1 MNTEIIKQLAIL
13 TAGFTLL
20 VKGADL
26 FVDGASGIAKK
37 FGISELIIGLTIV
50 AMGTS
55 APEAAVSIAAATK
68 GSAGISIGNVI
79 GSNIMNIF
87 IILGVVAAI
96 VPLKIERS
104 TVRYEMPFTII
115 VTVLFVLLGRDGEL
129 SRIDGAILWAG
140 LLLYTAY
147 LLRQAKQTPIET
159 PAQDTVY
166 NNTSE
171 ETSSPEMLV
180 KATAADLNI
189 PAASNNVAIATAE
202 TEVTELKGA
211 AERSCVAV
219 TTSEV
224 PEVIPTESPSIWKL
238 IAFTIIGLAV
248 ILISSDYA
256 VDAAV
261 ALAKIF
267 NISDRV
273 IGLTIVALGTSLPEL
288 VTSVTAALRGN
299 ADLAVGNVVGSCVFN
314 LLFVLGTSSLI
325 MPVPCAPN
333 FLSDAYVAVGATL
346 LLLLFGYTN
355 MKIAR
360 WEGWLLLACYVAYA
374 CVALA

>member
-1 MNTEIIKQLAIL
+1 MNMEIIKQLAIL
-13 TAGFTLL
+13 IVGFALL

-55 APEAAVSIAAATK
+55 APEAAVSIAAAAK

-96 VPLKIERS
+96 TPLKIERS

-115 VTVLFVLLGRDGEL
+115 VTVLFVLMGRDGL
-129 SRIDGAILWAG
+129 ITRVDGAILWAG
-140 LLLYTAY
+140 LLLYIAY
-147 LLRQAKQTPIET
+147 LLRQAKQKPAEV
-159 PAQDTVY
+159 PAQTETAVQK
-166 NNTSE
+166 SE
-171 ETSSPEMLV
+171 GAGSPEAV
-180 KATAADLNI
+180 AETAADVPNAAI
-189 PAASNNVAIATAE
+189 KAGATPAAATE
-202 TEVTELKGA
+202 TGE
-211 AERSCVAV
+211 AV
-219 TTSEV
+219 
-224 PEVIPTESPSIWKL
+224 PAESPSIWKL
-238 IAFTIIGLAV
+238 IALTIVGLAV
-248 ILISSDYA
+248 ILVSSDYA

-314 LLFVLGTSSLI
+314 LLFVLGTSALI
-325 MPVPCAPN
+325 LPIPCAPN
-333 FLSDAYVAVGATL
+333 FLSDAYVAVGATV
-346 LLLLFGYTN
+346 LLLLFGFTQ

-360 WEGWLLLACYVAYA
+360 WEGVLLVACYVAYA
-374 CVALA
+374 YVALV

>member
-1 MNTEIIKQLAIL
+1 MDVEIIKQLAIL
-13 TAGFTLL
+13 IVGFTLL

-55 APEAAVSIAAATK
+55 APEAAVSIAAAAK

-104 TVRYEMPFTII
+104 TVRYEMPFTIL
-115 VTVLFVLLGRDGEL
+115 VTAVFVLMGRDGL
-129 SRIDGAILWAG
+129 ITRLDGAILWAG
-140 LLLYTAY
+140 LLLYIAY
-147 LLRQAKQTPIET
+147 LLRQAKQKPAEAPQAET
-159 PAQDTVY
+159 
-166 NNTSE
+166 
-171 ETSSPEMLV
+171 
-180 KATAADLNI
+180 
-189 PAASNNVAIATAE
+189 TAE
-202 TEVTELKGA
+202 A
-211 AERSCVAV
+211 
-219 TTSEV
+219 
-224 PEVIPTESPSIWKL
+224 PSIWKL
-238 IAFTIIGLAV
+238 IALTIAGLVV
-248 ILISSDYA
+248 ILVSSDYA

-299 ADLAVGNVVGSCVFN
+299 ADLAVGNVVGSCIFN
-314 LLFVLGTSSLI
+314 LLFVLGTSALI
-325 MPVPCAPN
+325 LPIPCAPK
-333 FLSDAYVAVGATL
+333 FLSDAYVAVGATVL
-346 LLLLFGYTN
+346 LLIFGYTQ

-360 WEGWLLLACYVAYA
+360 WEGALLVACYAAYA
-374 CVALA
+374 YIALV

>member
-1 MNTEIIKQLAIL
+1 MSVEIIKQLAIL
-13 TAGFTLL
+13 IVGFALL

-55 APEAAVSIAAATK
+55 APEAAVSIAAAAK

-96 VPLKIERS
+96 TPLKIERS

-115 VTVLFVLLGRDGEL
+115 VTVLFVLMGKDGL
-129 SRIDGAILWAG
+129 ITRLDGAILWAG
-140 LLLYTAY
+140 LLLYIAY
-147 LLRQAKQTPIET
+147 LLRQAKQKPAEA
-159 PAQDTVY
+159 PAQAESLAESTATVPDAAEAGA
-166 NNTSE
+166 T
-171 ETSSPEMLV
+171 P
-180 KATAADLNI
+180 ATAA
-189 PAASNNVAIATAE
+189 
-202 TEVTELKGA
+202 
-211 AERSCVAV
+211 
-219 TTSEV
+219 
-224 PEVIPTESPSIWKL
+224 ESPSIWKL
-238 IAFTIIGLAV
+238 IALTIVGLAV
-248 ILISSDYA
+248 ILVSSDYA

-299 ADLAVGNVVGSCVFN
+299 ADLAVGNVVGSCIFN
-314 LLFVLGTSSLI
+314 LLFVLGTSALI
-325 MPVPCAPN
+325 LPIPCAPN
-333 FLSDAYVAVGATL
+333 FLSDAYVAVGATV
-346 LLLLFGYTN
+346 LLLLFGFTQ
-355 MKIAR
+355 MKIVR
-360 WEGWLLLACYVAYA
+360 WEGVLLVACYVAYA
-374 CVALA
+374 YVALV

>member
-1 MNTEIIKQLAIL
+1 MDVEIIKQLAIL
-13 TAGFTLL
+13 IIGFALL

-55 APEAAVSIAAATK
+55 APEAAVSIAAAAK

-104 TVRYEMPFTII
+104 TVRYEMPFTIL
-115 VTVLFVLLGRDGEL
+115 VTAVFVLMGRDGL
-129 SRIDGAILWAG
+129 ITRLDGAILWAG
-140 LLLYTAY
+140 LLLYIAY
-147 LLRQAKQTPIET
+147 LLRQAKQKPAEA
-159 PAQDTVY
+159 PAQA
-166 NNTSE
+166 
-171 ETSSPEMLV
+171 ETG
-180 KATAADLNI
+180 
-189 PAASNNVAIATAE
+189 AASAATAE
-202 TEVTELKGA
+202 PA
-211 AERSCVAV
+211 AE
-219 TTSEV
+219 V
-224 PEVIPTESPSIWKL
+224 PAEAPSIWKL
-238 IAFTIIGLAV
+238 IALTIAGLAV
-248 ILISSDYA
+248 ILVSSDYA

-299 ADLAVGNVVGSCVFN
+299 ADLAVGNVVGSCIFN
-314 LLFVLGTSSLI
+314 LLFVLGTSALI
-325 MPVPCAPN
+325 LPIPCAPN
-333 FLSDAYVAVGATL
+333 FLSDAYVAVGATVL
-346 LLLLFGYTN
+346 LLIFGYTQ

-360 WEGWLLLACYVAYA
+360 WEGALLVACYAAYA
-374 CVALA
+374 YIALV

>member
-1 MNTEIIKQLAIL
+1 MSIEIIKQLAIL
-13 TAGFTLL
+13 IVGFALL

-55 APEAAVSIAAATK
+55 APEAAVSIAAAAK

-96 VPLKIERS
+96 TPLKIERS

-115 VTVLFVLLGRDGEL
+115 VTVLFVLMGRDGL
-129 SRIDGAILWAG
+129 ITRVDGAILWAG
-140 LLLYTAY
+140 LLLYIAY
-147 LLRQAKQTPIET
+147 LLRQAKQKPAEV
-159 PAQDTVY
+159 PAQA
-166 NNTSE
+166 
-171 ETSSPEMLV
+171 ETAVQKTEGTGSPEAV
-180 KATAADLNI
+180 AETAADVPNTATEAGVT
-189 PAASNNVAIATAE
+189 PAADTETGEAVPAE
-202 TEVTELKGA
+202 SL
-211 AERSCVAV
+211 
-219 TTSEV
+219 
-224 PEVIPTESPSIWKL
+224 SIWKL
-238 IAFTIIGLAV
+238 IALTIVGLAV
-248 ILISSDYA
+248 ILVSSDYA

-299 ADLAVGNVVGSCVFN
+299 ADLAVGNVVGSCIFN
-314 LLFVLGTSSLI
+314 LLFVLGTSALI
-325 MPVPCAPN
+325 LPIPCAPN
-333 FLSDAYVAVGATL
+333 FLSDAYVAVGATV
-346 LLLLFGYTN
+346 LLLLFGFTQ
-355 MKIAR
+355 MKIVR
-360 WEGWLLLACYVAYA
+360 WEGVVLVACYVAYA
-374 CVALA
+374 YVALV

>member
-1 MNTEIIKQLAIL
+1 MDVEIIKQLAIL
-13 TAGFTLL
+13 IVGFALL

-55 APEAAVSIAAATK
+55 APEAAVSIAAAAK

-104 TVRYEMPFTII
+104 TVRYEMPFTIL
-115 VTVLFVLLGRDGEL
+115 VTAVFVLMGRDGL
-129 SRIDGAILWAG
+129 ITRLDGAILWAG
-140 LLLYTAY
+140 LLLYIAY
-147 LLRQAKQTPIET
+147 LLRQAKQKPAEAPQAET
-159 PAQDTVY
+159 
-166 NNTSE
+166 
-171 ETSSPEMLV
+171 
-180 KATAADLNI
+180 
-189 PAASNNVAIATAE
+189 TAE
-202 TEVTELKGA
+202 A
-211 AERSCVAV
+211 
-219 TTSEV
+219 
-224 PEVIPTESPSIWKL
+224 PSIWKL
-238 IAFTIIGLAV
+238 IALTIAGLVV
-248 ILISSDYA
+248 ILVSSDYA

-273 IGLTIVALGTSLPEL
+273 IGLTIVALGTFLPEL

-299 ADLAVGNVVGSCVFN
+299 ADLAVGNVVGSCIFN
-314 LLFVLGTSSLI
+314 LLFVLGTSALI
-325 MPVPCAPN
+325 LPIPCAPN
-333 FLSDAYVAVGATL
+333 FLSDAYVAVGATIL
-346 LLLLFGYTN
+346 LLIFGYTQ

-360 WEGWLLLACYVAYA
+360 WEGVLLVACYAAYA
-374 CVALA
+374 YIALV

>member
-1 MNTEIIKQLAIL
+1 MSVEIIKQLAIL
-13 TAGFTLL
+13 IVGFALL

-55 APEAAVSIAAATK
+55 APEAAVSIAAAAK

-96 VPLKIERS
+96 TPLKIERS

-115 VTVLFVLLGRDGEL
+115 VTVLFVMMGKDGLLTRM
-129 SRIDGAILWAG
+129 DGAILWAG
-140 LLLYTAY
+140 LLLYLAY
-147 LLRQAKQTPIET
+147 LLRQAKQKPAEA
-159 PAQDTVY
+159 PAQAESLAESAATVPDAAEAS
-166 NNTSE
+166 T
-171 ETSSPEMLV
+171 TP
-180 KATAADLNI
+180 ATAA
-189 PAASNNVAIATAE
+189 
-202 TEVTELKGA
+202 
-211 AERSCVAV
+211 
-219 TTSEV
+219 
-224 PEVIPTESPSIWKL
+224 ESPSIWKL
-238 IAFTIIGLAV
+238 IALTIVGLAV
-248 ILISSDYA
+248 ILVSSDYA

-299 ADLAVGNVVGSCVFN
+299 ADLAVGNVVGSCIFN
-314 LLFVLGTSSLI
+314 LLFVLGTSALI
-325 MPVPCAPN
+325 LPIPCAPN
-333 FLSDAYVAVGATL
+333 FVSDAYVAVGATV
-346 LLLLFGYTN
+346 LLLLFGFTQ
-355 MKIAR
+355 MKIVR
-360 WEGWLLLACYVAYA
+360 WEGVLLVACYVAYA
-374 CVALA
+374 YVALV

>member
-1 MNTEIIKQLAIL
+1 MNIEIIKQLAIL
-13 TAGFTLL
+13 IVGFALL

-55 APEAAVSIAAATK
+55 APEAAVSIAAAAK

-96 VPLKIERS
+96 TPLKIERS

-115 VTVLFVLLGRDGEL
+115 VTVLFVLMGRDGL
-129 SRIDGAILWAG
+129 ITRVDGAILWAG
-140 LLLYTAY
+140 LLLYIAY
-147 LLRQAKQTPIET
+147 LLRQAKQKPAEV
-159 PAQDTVY
+159 PAQT
-166 NNTSE
+166 
-171 ETSSPEMLV
+171 ETAVQKTEGAGSPEAV
-180 KATAADLNI
+180 AETAADVPNTATEAGVK
-189 PAASNNVAIATAE
+189 PAADTKTGEAVPAE
-202 TEVTELKGA
+202 SL
-211 AERSCVAV
+211 
-219 TTSEV
+219 
-224 PEVIPTESPSIWKL
+224 SIWKL
-238 IAFTIIGLAV
+238 IALTIVGLAV
-248 ILISSDYA
+248 ILVSSDYA

-299 ADLAVGNVVGSCVFN
+299 ADLAVGNVVGSCIFN
-314 LLFVLGTSSLI
+314 LLFVLGTSALI
-325 MPVPCAPN
+325 LPIPCAPN
-333 FLSDAYVAVGATL
+333 FLSDAYVAVGATV
-346 LLLLFGYTN
+346 LLLLFGFTQ
-355 MKIAR
+355 MKIVR
-360 WEGWLLLACYVAYA
+360 WEGVLLVACYVVYAY
-374 CVALA
+374 VALV

>member
-1 MNTEIIKQLAIL
+1 MSIEIIKQLAIL
-13 TAGFTLL
+13 IVGFALL

-55 APEAAVSIAAATK
+55 APEAAVSIAAAAK

-96 VPLKIERS
+96 TPLKIERS

-115 VTVLFVLLGRDGEL
+115 VTVLFVLMGRDGL
-129 SRIDGAILWAG
+129 ITRVDGAILWAG
-140 LLLYTAY
+140 LLLYIAY
-147 LLRQAKQTPIET
+147 LLRQAKQKPAEV
-159 PAQDTVY
+159 PAQA
-166 NNTSE
+166 
-171 ETSSPEMLV
+171 ETAVQKTEGTGSPEAV
-180 KATAADLNI
+180 AETAADVPNTATEAGVT
-189 PAASNNVAIATAE
+189 PAADTETGEAVPAE
-202 TEVTELKGA
+202 SL
-211 AERSCVAV
+211 
-219 TTSEV
+219 
-224 PEVIPTESPSIWKL
+224 SIWKL
-238 IAFTIIGLAV
+238 IALTIVGLAV
-248 ILISSDYA
+248 ILVSSDYA

-299 ADLAVGNVVGSCVFN
+299 ADLAVGNVVGSCIFN
-314 LLFVLGTSSLI
+314 LLFVLGTSALI
-325 MPVPCAPN
+325 LPIPCAPN
-333 FLSDAYVAVGATL
+333 FLSDAYVAVGATV
-346 LLLLFGYTN
+346 LLLLFGFTQ
-355 MKIAR
+355 MKIVR
-360 WEGWLLLACYVAYA
+360 WEGVLLVACYVVYAY
-374 CVALA
+374 VALV

>member
-1 MNTEIIKQLAIL
+1 MDVEIIKQLAIL
-13 TAGFTLL
+13 IVGFTLL

-55 APEAAVSIAAATK
+55 APEAAVSIAAAAK

-79 GSNIMNIF
+79 GSNIMNVF

-96 VPLKIERS
+96 TPLKIERS

-115 VTVLFVLLGRDGEL
+115 VTVLFVMMGKDGLLTRM
-129 SRIDGAILWAG
+129 DGAILWAG
-140 LLLYTAY
+140 LLLYLAY
-147 LLRQAKQTPIET
+147 LLRQAKQKPAEA
-159 PAQDTVY
+159 PAQAESLAESAATVPDAAEAS
-166 NNTSE
+166 T
-171 ETSSPEMLV
+171 TP
-180 KATAADLNI
+180 ATAA
-189 PAASNNVAIATAE
+189 
-202 TEVTELKGA
+202 
-211 AERSCVAV
+211 
-219 TTSEV
+219 
-224 PEVIPTESPSIWKL
+224 ESPSIWKL
-238 IAFTIIGLAV
+238 IALTIVGLAV
-248 ILISSDYA
+248 ILVSSDYA

-314 LLFVLGTSSLI
+314 LLFVLGTSALI
-325 MPVPCAPN
+325 LPIPCAPN
-333 FLSDAYVAVGATL
+333 FLSDAYVAVGATV
-346 LLLLFGYTN
+346 LLLLFGFTQ
-355 MKIAR
+355 MKIVR
-360 WEGWLLLACYVAYA
+360 WEGVLLVACYVAYA
-374 CVALA
+374 YVALV

>member
-1 MNTEIIKQLAIL
+1 MDVEIIKQLAIL
-13 TAGFTLL
+13 IIGFALL

-55 APEAAVSIAAATK
+55 APEAAVSIAAAAK

-104 TVRYEMPFTII
+104 TVRYEMPFTIL
-115 VTVLFVLLGRDGEL
+115 VTAVFVLMGRDGL
-129 SRIDGAILWAG
+129 ITRLDGAILWAG
-140 LLLYTAY
+140 LLLYIAY
-147 LLRQAKQTPIET
+147 LLRQAKQKPAEAPTQTET
-159 PAQDTVY
+159 G
-166 NNTSE
+166 
-171 ETSSPEMLV
+171 
-180 KATAADLNI
+180 
-189 PAASNNVAIATAE
+189 AASAATAE
-202 TEVTELKGA
+202 PA
-211 AERSCVAV
+211 AE
-219 TTSEV
+219 V
-224 PEVIPTESPSIWKL
+224 PAEAPSIWKL
-238 IAFTIIGLAV
+238 IALTIAGLAV
-248 ILISSDYA
+248 ILVSSDYA

-299 ADLAVGNVVGSCVFN
+299 ADLAVGNVVGSCIFN
-314 LLFVLGTSSLI
+314 LLFVLGTSALI
-325 MPVPCAPN
+325 LPIPCAPN
-333 FLSDAYVAVGATL
+333 FLSDAYVAVGATVL
-346 LLLLFGYTN
+346 LLIFGYTQ

-360 WEGWLLLACYVAYA
+360 WEGALLVACYAAYA
-374 CVALA
+374 YIALV

>member
-1 MNTEIIKQLAIL
+1 MDVEIIKQLAIL
-13 TAGFTLL
+13 IIGFALL

-55 APEAAVSIAAATK
+55 APEAAVSIAAAAK

-104 TVRYEMPFTII
+104 TVRYEMPFTIL
-115 VTVLFVLLGRDGEL
+115 VTAVFVLMGRDGL
-129 SRIDGAILWAG
+129 ITRLDGAILWAG
-140 LLLYTAY
+140 LLLYIAY
-147 LLRQAKQTPIET
+147 LLRQAKQKPAEA
-159 PAQDTVY
+159 PAQA
-166 NNTSE
+166 E
-171 ETSSPEMLV
+171 
-180 KATAADLNI
+180 TAAE
-189 PAASNNVAIATAE
+189 A
-202 TEVTELKGA
+202 A
-211 AERSCVAV
+211 AE
-219 TTSEV
+219 V
-224 PEVIPTESPSIWKL
+224 PAEAPSIWKL
-238 IAFTIIGLAV
+238 IALTIAGLAV
-248 ILISSDYA
+248 ILVSSDYA

-299 ADLAVGNVVGSCVFN
+299 ADLAVGNVVGSCIFN
-314 LLFVLGTSSLI
+314 LLFVLGTSALI
-325 MPVPCAPN
+325 LPILCAPN
-333 FLSDAYVAVGATL
+333 FLSDAYVAVGATVL
-346 LLLLFGYTN
+346 LLIFGYTQ

-360 WEGWLLLACYVAYA
+360 WEGALLVACYAAYA
-374 CVALA
+374 YIALV

>member
-1 MNTEIIKQLAIL
+1 MNTEIIKQLVIL
-13 TAGFTLL
+13 IVGFALL

-115 VTVLFVLLGRDGEL
+115 VTVLFVLLGRDGQL

-147 LLRQAKQTPIET
+147 LLRQAKQQPEGPSAQINATNNKTEKTDSHET
-159 PAQDTVY
+159 IT
-166 NNTSE
+166 
-171 ETSSPEMLV
+171 TSS
-180 KATAADLNI
+180 TI
-189 PAASNNVAIATAE
+189 SNKSFEEKNTVSITPKT
-202 TEVTELKGA
+202 TESAPSG
-211 AERSCVAV
+211 
-219 TTSEV
+219 
-224 PEVIPTESPSIWKL
+224 SPSIWKL
-238 IAFTIIGLAV
+238 IAFTIVGLAV

-299 ADLAVGNVVGSCVFN
+299 GDLAVGNVIGSCIFN

-325 MPVPCAPN
+325 MPIPCAPN
-333 FLSDAYVAVGATL
+333 FLSDAYVAVGATIL
-346 LLLLFGYTN
+346 LLIFGYTN

-360 WEGWLLLACYVAYA
+360 WEGWLLLACYAAYA
-374 CVALA
+374 YVALV

>member
-1 MNTEIIKQLAIL
+1 MDVEIIKQLAIL
-13 TAGFTLL
+13 IIGFALL

-55 APEAAVSIAAATK
+55 APEAAVSIAAAAK

-115 VTVLFVLLGRDGEL
+115 VTVLFVLMGRDGL
-129 SRIDGAILWAG
+129 ITRLDGAILWAG
-140 LLLYTAY
+140 LLLYIAY
-147 LLRQAKQTPIET
+147 LLRQAKQKPAEAPTQAET
-159 PAQDTVY
+159 G
-166 NNTSE
+166 
-171 ETSSPEMLV
+171 
-180 KATAADLNI
+180 
-189 PAASNNVAIATAE
+189 AASAATAE
-202 TEVTELKGA
+202 LA
-211 AERSCVAV
+211 AE
-219 TTSEV
+219 V
-224 PEVIPTESPSIWKL
+224 PAEAPSIWKL
-238 IAFTIIGLAV
+238 IALTIAGLAV
-248 ILISSDYA
+248 ILVSSDYA

-299 ADLAVGNVVGSCVFN
+299 ADLAVGNVVGSCIFN
-314 LLFVLGTSSLI
+314 LLFVLGTSALI
-325 MPVPCAPN
+325 LPILCAPN
-333 FLSDAYVAVGATL
+333 FLSDAYVAVGATVL
-346 LLLLFGYTN
+346 LLIFGYTQ

-360 WEGWLLLACYVAYA
+360 WEGALLVACYAAYA
-374 CVALA
+374 YIALV

>member
-1 MNTEIIKQLAIL
+1 MDVEIIKQLAIL
-13 TAGFTLL
+13 IVGFALL

-55 APEAAVSIAAATK
+55 APEAAVSIAAAAK

-104 TVRYEMPFTII
+104 TVRYEMPFTIL
-115 VTVLFVLLGRDGEL
+115 VTAVFVLMGRDGL
-129 SRIDGAILWAG
+129 ITRLDGAILWAG
-140 LLLYTAY
+140 LLLYIAY
-147 LLRQAKQTPIET
+147 LLRQAKQKPAEA
-159 PAQDTVY
+159 PAQA
-166 NNTSE
+166 
-171 ETSSPEMLV
+171 ETG
-180 KATAADLNI
+180 
-189 PAASNNVAIATAE
+189 AASAATAE
-202 TEVTELKGA
+202 SA
-211 AERSCVAV
+211 AE
-219 TTSEV
+219 V
-224 PEVIPTESPSIWKL
+224 PAEAPSIWKL
-238 IAFTIIGLAV
+238 IALTIAGLAV
-248 ILISSDYA
+248 ILVSSDYA

-299 ADLAVGNVVGSCVFN
+299 ADLAVGNVVGSCTFN
-314 LLFVLGTSSLI
+314 LLFVLGTSALI
-325 MPVPCAPN
+325 LPILCAPN
-333 FLSDAYVAVGATL
+333 FLSDAYVAVGATVL
-346 LLLLFGYTN
+346 LLIFGYTQ

-360 WEGWLLLACYVAYA
+360 WEGALLVACYAAYA
-374 CVALA
+374 YIALV

>member
-1 MNTEIIKQLAIL
+1 MSVEIIKQLAIL
-13 TAGFTLL
+13 IVGFALL

-55 APEAAVSIAAATK
+55 APEAAVSIAAAAK

-87 IILGVVAAI
+87 IILGVVASI
-96 VPLKIERS
+96 TPLKIERS
-104 TVRYEMPFTII
+104 TVHYEMPFTII
-115 VTVLFVLLGRDGEL
+115 VTVLFVLMGKDGL
-129 SRIDGAILWAG
+129 ITRFDGAVFWAG
-140 LLLYTAY
+140 LLLYIAY
-147 LLRQAKQTPIET
+147 LLRQAKQKPAEA
-159 PAQDTVY
+159 PAQAESLAESATTVPDAV
-166 NNTSE
+166 
-171 ETSSPEMLV
+171 ETSATP
-180 KATAADLNI
+180 ATAA
-189 PAASNNVAIATAE
+189 
-202 TEVTELKGA
+202 
-211 AERSCVAV
+211 
-219 TTSEV
+219 
-224 PEVIPTESPSIWKL
+224 ESPSIWKL
-238 IAFTIIGLAV
+238 IALTIVGLAV
-248 ILISSDYA
+248 ILVSSDYA

-299 ADLAVGNVVGSCVFN
+299 ADLAVGNVVGSCIFN
-314 LLFVLGTSSLI
+314 LLFVLGTSALI
-325 MPVPCAPN
+325 LPIPCAPN
-333 FLSDAYVAVGATL
+333 FLSDAYVAVGATV
-346 LLLLFGYTN
+346 LLLLFGFTQ

-360 WEGWLLLACYVAYA
+360 WEGVLLVACYVAYA
-374 CVALA
+374 YVALV

>member
-1 MNTEIIKQLAIL
+1 MDVEIIKQLAIL
-13 TAGFTLL
+13 IIGFALL

-55 APEAAVSIAAATK
+55 APEAAVSIAAAAK

-104 TVRYEMPFTII
+104 TVRYEMPFTIL
-115 VTVLFVLLGRDGEL
+115 VTAVFVLMGRDGL
-129 SRIDGAILWAG
+129 ITRPDGAILWAG
-140 LLLYTAY
+140 LLLYIAY
-147 LLRQAKQTPIET
+147 LLRQAKQKPAEV
-159 PAQDTVY
+159 PAQA
-166 NNTSE
+166 E
-171 ETSSPEMLV
+171 
-180 KATAADLNI
+180 TAAE
-189 PAASNNVAIATAE
+189 AAATVPVAAEAGATSAATAE
-202 TEVTELKGA
+202 PA
-211 AERSCVAV
+211 AE
-219 TTSEV
+219 V
-224 PEVIPTESPSIWKL
+224 PAEAPSIWKL
-238 IAFTIIGLAV
+238 IALTIAGLAV
-248 ILISSDYA
+248 ILVSSDYA

-299 ADLAVGNVVGSCVFN
+299 ADLAVGNVVGSCIFN
-314 LLFVLGTSSLI
+314 LLFVLGTSALI
-325 MPVPCAPN
+325 LPIPCAPN
-333 FLSDAYVAVGATL
+333 FLSDAYVAVGATVL
-346 LLLLFGYTN
+346 LLIFGYTQ

-360 WEGWLLLACYVAYA
+360 WEGALLVACYAAYA
-374 CVALA
+374 YIALV

>member
-1 MNTEIIKQLAIL
+1 MDVEIIKQLAIL
-13 TAGFTLL
+13 IVGFALL

-55 APEAAVSIAAATK
+55 APEAAVSIAAAAK

-104 TVRYEMPFTII
+104 TVRYEMPFTIL
-115 VTVLFVLLGRDGEL
+115 VTAVFVLMGRDGL
-129 SRIDGAILWAG
+129 ITRLDGAILWAG
-140 LLLYTAY
+140 LLLYIAY
-147 LLRQAKQTPIET
+147 LLRQAKQKPAEAPTQAET
-159 PAQDTVY
+159 G
-166 NNTSE
+166 
-171 ETSSPEMLV
+171 
-180 KATAADLNI
+180 
-189 PAASNNVAIATAE
+189 AASAATAE
-202 TEVTELKGA
+202 PA
-211 AERSCVAV
+211 AE
-219 TTSEV
+219 V
-224 PEVIPTESPSIWKL
+224 PAEAPSIWKL
-238 IAFTIIGLAV
+238 IALTIAGLAV
-248 ILISSDYA
+248 ILVSSDYA

-299 ADLAVGNVVGSCVFN
+299 ADLAVGNVVGSCIFN
-314 LLFVLGTSSLI
+314 LLFVLGTSALI
-325 MPVPCAPN
+325 LPILCAPN
-333 FLSDAYVAVGATL
+333 FLSDAYVAVGATVL
-346 LLLLFGYTN
+346 LLIFGYTQ

-360 WEGWLLLACYVAYA
+360 WEGALLVACYAAYA
-374 CVALA
+374 YIALV

>member
-1 MNTEIIKQLAIL
+1 MDVEIIKQLAIL
-13 TAGFTLL
+13 IVGFTLL

-55 APEAAVSIAAATK
+55 APEAAVSIAAAAK

-104 TVRYEMPFTII
+104 TVRYEMPFTIL
-115 VTVLFVLLGRDGEL
+115 VTAVFVLMGRDGL
-129 SRIDGAILWAG
+129 ITRLDGAILWAG
-140 LLLYTAY
+140 LLLYIAY
-147 LLRQAKQTPIET
+147 LLRQAKQKPTEAPQAETTAEAAATVPDVAETGAT
-159 PAQDTVY
+159 PATTV
-166 NNTSE
+166 E
-171 ETSSPEMLV
+171 P
-180 KATAADLNI
+180 AADVL
-189 PAASNNVAIATAE
+189 AE
-202 TEVTELKGA
+202 A
-211 AERSCVAV
+211 
-219 TTSEV
+219 
-224 PEVIPTESPSIWKL
+224 PSIWKL
-238 IAFTIIGLAV
+238 IALTIAGLVV
-248 ILISSDYA
+248 ILVSSDYA

-299 ADLAVGNVVGSCVFN
+299 ADLAVGNVVGSCIFN
-314 LLFVLGTSSLI
+314 LLFVLGTSALI
-325 MPVPCAPN
+325 LPIPCAPN
-333 FLSDAYVAVGATL
+333 FLSDAYVAVGATIL
-346 LLLLFGYTN
+346 LLIFGYTQ

-360 WEGWLLLACYVAYA
+360 WEGVLLVACYAAYA
-374 CVALA
+374 YIALV

>member
-1 MNTEIIKQLAIL
+1 MNMEIIKQLAIL
-13 TAGFTLL
+13 IVGFALL

-55 APEAAVSIAAATK
+55 APEAAVSIAAAAK

-96 VPLKIERS
+96 TPLKIERS

-115 VTVLFVLLGRDGEL
+115 VTVLFVLMGRDGL
-129 SRIDGAILWAG
+129 ITRVDGAILWAG
-140 LLLYTAY
+140 LLLYIAY
-147 LLRQAKQTPIET
+147 LLRQAKQK
-159 PAQDTVY
+159 PAEVPSQAATAVQKTEGTD
-166 NNTSE
+166 
-171 ETSSPEMLV
+171 SPEV
-180 KATAADLNI
+180 VAETAANDPN
-189 PAASNNVAIATAE
+189 ATAE
-202 TEVTELKGA
+202 AGVKPA
-211 AERSCVAV
+211 ADTKTGEAV
-219 TTSEV
+219 
-224 PEVIPTESPSIWKL
+224 PAESPSIWKL
-238 IAFTIIGLAV
+238 IALTIVGLAV
-248 ILISSDYA
+248 ILVSSDYA

-299 ADLAVGNVVGSCVFN
+299 ADLAVGNVVGSCIFN
-314 LLFVLGTSSLI
+314 LLFVLGTSALI
-325 MPVPCAPN
+325 LPIPCAPN
-333 FLSDAYVAVGATL
+333 FLSDAYVAVGATV
-346 LLLLFGYTN
+346 LLLLFGFTQ
-355 MKIAR
+355 MKIVR
-360 WEGWLLLACYVAYA
+360 WEGVLLVACYVAYA
-374 CVALA
+374 YVALV

>member
-1 MNTEIIKQLAIL
+1 MNIEIIKQLAIL
-13 TAGFTLL
+13 IVGFALL

-55 APEAAVSIAAATK
+55 APEAAVSIAAAAK

-79 GSNIMNIF
+79 GSNIINIF

-96 VPLKIERS
+96 TPLKIERS

-115 VTVLFVLLGRDGEL
+115 VTVLFVLMGRDGL
-129 SRIDGAILWAG
+129 ITRVDGAILWAG
-140 LLLYTAY
+140 LLLYIAY
-147 LLRQAKQTPIET
+147 LLRQAKQKPAEV
-159 PAQDTVY
+159 PAQT
-166 NNTSE
+166 
-171 ETSSPEMLV
+171 ETAVQKTEGAGSPEAV
-180 KATAADLNI
+180 AETAADVPNAAI
-189 PAASNNVAIATAE
+189 EAGATPAAATE
-202 TEVTELKGA
+202 TGE
-211 AERSCVAV
+211 AV
-219 TTSEV
+219 
-224 PEVIPTESPSIWKL
+224 PAESPSIWKL
-238 IAFTIIGLAV
+238 IALTIVGLAV
-248 ILISSDYA
+248 ILVSSDYA

-299 ADLAVGNVVGSCVFN
+299 ADLAVGNVVGSCIFN
-314 LLFVLGTSSLI
+314 LLFVLGTSALI
-325 MPVPCAPN
+325 LPIPCAPN
-333 FLSDAYVAVGATL
+333 FLSDAYVAVGATV
-346 LLLLFGYTN
+346 LLLLFGFTQ
-355 MKIAR
+355 MKIVR
-360 WEGWLLLACYVAYA
+360 WEGVLLVACYVVYAY
-374 CVALA
+374 VALV

>member
-1 MNTEIIKQLAIL
+1 MNMEIIKQLAIL
-13 TAGFTLL
+13 IVGFALL

-55 APEAAVSIAAATK
+55 APEAAVSIAAAAK

-87 IILGVVAAI
+87 IILGIVAAI
-96 VPLKIERS
+96 TPLKIERS

-115 VTVLFVLLGRDGEL
+115 VTVLFVLMGRDGL
-129 SRIDGAILWAG
+129 INRVDGAILWAG
-140 LLLYTAY
+140 LLLYIAY
-147 LLRQAKQTPIET
+147 LLRQAKQKPAEVPAQAETMVQKPEGTGSPEAVADTAANVPNAAAEAGAT
-159 PAQDTVY
+159 PAADT
-166 NNTSE
+166 
-171 ETSSPEMLV
+171 ETGEAV
-180 KATAADLNI
+180 
-189 PAASNNVAIATAE
+189 PA
-202 TEVTELKGA
+202 
-211 AERSCVAV
+211 
-219 TTSEV
+219 
-224 PEVIPTESPSIWKL
+224 ESPSIWKL
-238 IAFTIIGLAV
+238 IALTIVGLAV
-248 ILISSDYA
+248 ILVSSDYA

-299 ADLAVGNVVGSCVFN
+299 ADLAVGNVVGSCIFN
-314 LLFVLGTSSLI
+314 LLFVLGTSALI
-325 MPVPCAPN
+325 LPIPCAPN
-333 FLSDAYVAVGATL
+333 FLSDAYVAVGATV
-346 LLLLFGYTN
+346 LLLLFGFTQ

-360 WEGWLLLACYVAYA
+360 WEGVLLVACYVAYA
-374 CVALA
+374 YVALV

>member
-1 MNTEIIKQLAIL
+1 MNIEIIKQLAIL
-13 TAGFTLL
+13 IVGFALL

-55 APEAAVSIAAATK
+55 APEAAVSIAAAAK

-96 VPLKIERS
+96 TPLKIERS

-115 VTVLFVLLGRDGEL
+115 VTVLFVLMGRDGL
-129 SRIDGAILWAG
+129 ITRVDGAILWAG
-140 LLLYTAY
+140 LLLYIAY
-147 LLRQAKQTPIET
+147 LLRQAKQKPAEV
-159 PAQDTVY
+159 PAQT
-166 NNTSE
+166 
-171 ETSSPEMLV
+171 ETAVQKTEGAGSPEAV
-180 KATAADLNI
+180 AETAADVPTAATEAGVT
-189 PAASNNVAIATAE
+189 PAADTETGEAVPAE
-202 TEVTELKGA
+202 SL
-211 AERSCVAV
+211 
-219 TTSEV
+219 
-224 PEVIPTESPSIWKL
+224 SIWKL
-238 IAFTIIGLAV
+238 IALTIVGLAV
-248 ILISSDYA
+248 ILVSSDYA

-299 ADLAVGNVVGSCVFN
+299 ADLAVGNVVGSCIFN
-314 LLFVLGTSSLI
+314 LLFVLGTSALI
-325 MPVPCAPN
+325 LPIPCAPN
-333 FLSDAYVAVGATL
+333 FLSDAYVAVGATV
-346 LLLLFGYTN
+346 LLLLFGFTQ
-355 MKIAR
+355 MKIVR
-360 WEGWLLLACYVAYA
+360 WEGVLLVACYVVYAY
-374 CVALA
+374 VALV

>member
-1 MNTEIIKQLAIL
+1 MSVEIIKQLAIL
-13 TAGFTLL
+13 IVGFALL

-37 FGISELIIGLTIV
+37 FGISELIIGLTIA

-55 APEAAVSIAAATK
+55 APEAAVSIAAAAK

-96 VPLKIERS
+96 TPLKIERS

-115 VTVLFVLLGRDGEL
+115 VTVLFVMMGKDGLLTRM
-129 SRIDGAILWAG
+129 DGAILWAG
-140 LLLYTAY
+140 LLLYLAY
-147 LLRQAKQTPIET
+147 LLRQAKQKPAEA
-159 PAQDTVY
+159 PAQAESLAESAATVPDAAEAS
-166 NNTSE
+166 T
-171 ETSSPEMLV
+171 TP
-180 KATAADLNI
+180 ATAA
-189 PAASNNVAIATAE
+189 
-202 TEVTELKGA
+202 
-211 AERSCVAV
+211 
-219 TTSEV
+219 
-224 PEVIPTESPSIWKL
+224 ESPSIWKL
-238 IAFTIIGLAV
+238 IALTIVGLAV
-248 ILISSDYA
+248 ILVSSDYA

-299 ADLAVGNVVGSCVFN
+299 ADLAVGNVVGSCIFN
-314 LLFVLGTSSLI
+314 LLFVLGTSALI
-325 MPVPCAPN
+325 LPIPCAPN
-333 FLSDAYVAVGATL
+333 FLSDAYVAVGATV
-346 LLLLFGYTN
+346 LLLLFGFTQ

-360 WEGWLLLACYVAYA
+360 WEGVLLVACYVAYA
-374 CVALA
+374 YVALV

>member
-1 MNTEIIKQLAIL
+1 MPSFITKNLHRKEDLFFIMDTEIIKQLAIL
-13 TAGFTLL
+13 IIGFTLL

-115 VTVLFVLLGRDGEL
+115 VTVLFVMLGRDGL
-129 SRIDGAILWAG
+129 ITRLDGAILWAG

-147 LLRQAKQTPIET
+147 LLRQAKQKPEESS
-159 PAQDTVY
+159 AQANAD
-166 NNTSE
+166 NNKTKE
-171 ETSSPEMLV
+171 AGSS
-180 KATAADLNI
+180 
-189 PAASNNVAIATAE
+189 
-202 TEVTELKGA
+202 
-211 AERSCVAV
+211 
-219 TTSEV
+219 
-224 PEVIPTESPSIWKL
+224 ESPSIWKL
-238 IAFTIIGLAV
+238 IAFTIVGLAV
-248 ILISSDYA
+248 ILVSSDYA

-299 ADLAVGNVVGSCVFN
+299 GDLAVGNVIGSCIFN

-325 MPVPCAPN
+325 MPIPCAPN
-333 FLSDAYVAVGATL
+333 FLFDAYVAVGATVLLLFFGYTHMKIVRWEGL
-346 LLLLFGYTN
+346 LLLVCYA
-355 MKIAR
+355 IYA
-360 WEGWLLLACYVAYA
+360 YVAL
-374 CVALA
+374 V

>member
-1 MNTEIIKQLAIL
+1 MNMEIIKQLAIL
-13 TAGFTLL
+13 IVGFALL

-55 APEAAVSIAAATK
+55 APEAAVSIAAAAK

-96 VPLKIERS
+96 TPLKIERS

-115 VTVLFVLLGRDGEL
+115 VTVLFVLMGRDGL
-129 SRIDGAILWAG
+129 ITRVDGAILWAG
-140 LLLYTAY
+140 LLLYIAY
-147 LLRQAKQTPIET
+147 LLRQAKQKPAEV
-159 PAQDTVY
+159 PAQT
-166 NNTSE
+166 
-171 ETSSPEMLV
+171 ETAVQKTEGAGSPEAV
-180 KATAADLNI
+180 AETAADVPTAATEAGVK
-189 PAASNNVAIATAE
+189 PAADTE
-202 TEVTELKGA
+202 TGD
-211 AERSCVAV
+211 AV
-219 TTSEV
+219 
-224 PEVIPTESPSIWKL
+224 PAESPSIWKL
-238 IAFTIIGLAV
+238 IALTIVGLAV
-248 ILISSDYA
+248 ILVSSDYA

-299 ADLAVGNVVGSCVFN
+299 ADLAVGNVVGSCIFN
-314 LLFVLGTSSLI
+314 LLFVLGTSALI
-325 MPVPCAPN
+325 LPISCAPN
-333 FLSDAYVAVGATL
+333 FLSDAYVAVGATV
-346 LLLLFGYTN
+346 LLLLFGFTQ
-355 MKIAR
+355 MKIVR
-360 WEGWLLLACYVAYA
+360 WEGVLLVACYVAYA
-374 CVALA
+374 YVALV

>member
-1 MNTEIIKQLAIL
+1 MDVEIIKQLAIL
-13 TAGFTLL
+13 IIGFALL

-55 APEAAVSIAAATK
+55 APEAAVSIAAAAK

-104 TVRYEMPFTII
+104 TVRYEMPFTIL
-115 VTVLFVLLGRDGEL
+115 VTAVFVLMGRDGL
-129 SRIDGAILWAG
+129 ITRLDGAILWAG
-140 LLLYTAY
+140 LLLYIAY
-147 LLRQAKQTPIET
+147 LLRHAKQKPAEAPQADTTAEAAATVPDAAEASAT
-159 PAQDTVY
+159 PATTV
-166 NNTSE
+166 E
-171 ETSSPEMLV
+171 P
-180 KATAADLNI
+180 AADV
-189 PAASNNVAIATAE
+189 PAEA
-202 TEVTELKGA
+202 
-211 AERSCVAV
+211 
-219 TTSEV
+219 
-224 PEVIPTESPSIWKL
+224 PSIWKL
-238 IAFTIIGLAV
+238 IALTIAGLVV
-248 ILISSDYA
+248 ILVSSDYA

-299 ADLAVGNVVGSCVFN
+299 ADLAVGNVVGSCIFN
-314 LLFVLGTSSLI
+314 LLFVLGTSALI
-325 MPVPCAPN
+325 LPIPCAPN
-333 FLSDAYVAVGATL
+333 FLSDAYVAVGATIL
-346 LLLLFGYTN
+346 LLIFGYTQ

-360 WEGWLLLACYVAYA
+360 WEGVLLVACYAAYA
-374 CVALA
+374 YIALV

>member
-1 MNTEIIKQLAIL
+1 MNMEIIKQLAIL
-13 TAGFTLL
+13 IVGFALL

-96 VPLKIERS
+96 TPLKIERS

-115 VTVLFVLLGRDGEL
+115 VTVLFVLMGRDGL
-129 SRIDGAILWAG
+129 ITRVDGAILWAG
-140 LLLYTAY
+140 LLLYIAY
-147 LLRQAKQTPIET
+147 LLRQAKQKPAEV
-159 PAQDTVY
+159 PAQTETAVQK
-166 NNTSE
+166 SE
-171 ETSSPEMLV
+171 GAGSPEAV
-180 KATAADLNI
+180 AETAADVPNAAI
-189 PAASNNVAIATAE
+189 EAGATPAAATE
-202 TEVTELKGA
+202 TGE
-211 AERSCVAV
+211 AV
-219 TTSEV
+219 
-224 PEVIPTESPSIWKL
+224 PAESPSIWKL
-238 IAFTIIGLAV
+238 IALTIVGLAV
-248 ILISSDYA
+248 ILVSSDYA

-299 ADLAVGNVVGSCVFN
+299 ADLAVGNVVGSCIFN
-314 LLFVLGTSSLI
+314 LLFVLGTSALI
-325 MPVPCAPN
+325 LPIPCAPN
-333 FLSDAYVAVGATL
+333 FLSDAYVAVGATV
-346 LLLLFGYTN
+346 LLLLFGFTQ
-355 MKIAR
+355 MKIVR
-360 WEGWLLLACYVAYA
+360 WEGVLLVACYVAYA
-374 CVALA
+374 YVALV

>member
-1 MNTEIIKQLAIL
+1 MSIEIIKQLAIL
-13 TAGFTLL
+13 IIGFALL

-55 APEAAVSIAAATK
+55 APEAAVSIAAAAK

-96 VPLKIERS
+96 TPLKIERS

-115 VTVLFVLLGRDGEL
+115 VTVLFVLMGRDGL
-129 SRIDGAILWAG
+129 ITRVDGAILWAG
-140 LLLYTAY
+140 LLLYIAY
-147 LLRQAKQTPIET
+147 LLRQAKQK
-159 PAQDTVY
+159 PAEVPAAVQKTEG
-166 NNTSE
+166 TG
-171 ETSSPEMLV
+171 SPEAV
-180 KATAADLNI
+180 AETAADVPTADTEAGVT
-189 PAASNNVAIATAE
+189 PAAATE
-202 TEVTELKGA
+202 TGE
-211 AERSCVAV
+211 AV
-219 TTSEV
+219 
-224 PEVIPTESPSIWKL
+224 PAESPSIWKL
-238 IAFTIIGLAV
+238 IALTIVGLAV
-248 ILISSDYA
+248 ILVSSDYA

-299 ADLAVGNVVGSCVFN
+299 ADLAVGNVVGSCIFN
-314 LLFVLGTSSLI
+314 LLFVLGTSALI
-325 MPVPCAPN
+325 LPIPCAPN
-333 FLSDAYVAVGATL
+333 FLSDAYVAVGATV
-346 LLLLFGYTN
+346 LLLLFGFTQ
-355 MKIAR
+355 MKIVR
-360 WEGWLLLACYVAYA
+360 WEGVLLVACYVAYA
-374 CVALA
+374 YVALV

>member
-1 MNTEIIKQLAIL
+1 MDMEIIKQLAIL
-13 TAGFTLL
+13 IVGFTLL

-55 APEAAVSIAAATK
+55 APEAAVSIAAAAK

-104 TVRYEMPFTII
+104 TVRYEMPYTIL
-115 VTVLFVLLGRDGEL
+115 VTVLFVLMGRDGL
-129 SRIDGAILWAG
+129 ITRLDGAILWAG
-140 LLLYTAY
+140 LLLYIAY
-147 LLRQAKQTPIET
+147 LLRQAKQKPEEASPQAET
-159 PAQDTVY
+159 VMQNTEETLSPETVADSAGAIPNVAAEADTVPA
-166 NNTSE
+166 TTT
-171 ETSSPEMLV
+171 ET
-180 KATAADLNI
+180 A
-189 PAASNNVAIATAE
+189 
-202 TEVTELKGA
+202 
-211 AERSCVAV
+211 
-219 TTSEV
+219 
-224 PEVIPTESPSIWKL
+224 ESPSIWKL
-238 IAFTIIGLAV
+238 IALTIVGLAV
-248 ILISSDYA
+248 ILVSSDYA

-299 ADLAVGNVVGSCVFN
+299 GDLAVGNVIGSCIFN
-314 LLFVLGTSSLI
+314 ILFVLGSSALI
-325 MPVPCAPN
+325 MPIPCAPN
-333 FLSDAYVAVGATL
+333 FLSDAYVAVGATV
-346 LLLLFGYTN
+346 LLLLFGYTQ
-355 MKIAR
+355 MKIVR
-360 WEGWLLLACYVAYA
+360 WEGLLLVACYVAYA
-374 CVALA
+374 YVALV

>member
-1 MNTEIIKQLAIL
+1 MNMEIIKQLAIL
-13 TAGFTLL
+13 IVGFALL

-55 APEAAVSIAAATK
+55 APEAAVSIAAAAK

-96 VPLKIERS
+96 TPLKIERS

-115 VTVLFVLLGRDGEL
+115 VTVLFVLMGRDGL
-129 SRIDGAILWAG
+129 ITRVDGAILWAG
-140 LLLYTAY
+140 LLLYIAY
-147 LLRQAKQTPIET
+147 LLRQAKQKPAEV
-159 PAQDTVY
+159 PAQA
-166 NNTSE
+166 
-171 ETSSPEMLV
+171 ETAVQKTEGTGSPEAV
-180 KATAADLNI
+180 AETAADVPNAAI
-189 PAASNNVAIATAE
+189 EAGATPAAATE
-202 TEVTELKGA
+202 TGE
-211 AERSCVAV
+211 AV
-219 TTSEV
+219 
-224 PEVIPTESPSIWKL
+224 PAESPSIWKL
-238 IAFTIIGLAV
+238 IALTIVGLAV
-248 ILISSDYA
+248 ILVSSDYA

-299 ADLAVGNVVGSCVFN
+299 ADLAVGNVVGSCIFN
-314 LLFVLGTSSLI
+314 LLFVLGTSALI
-325 MPVPCAPN
+325 LPIPCAPN
-333 FLSDAYVAVGATL
+333 FLSDAYVAVGATV
-346 LLLLFGYTN
+346 LLLLFGFTQ
-355 MKIAR
+355 MKIVR
-360 WEGWLLLACYVAYA
+360 WEGVLLVACYVAYA
-374 CVALA
+374 YVALV

>member
-1 MNTEIIKQLAIL
+1 MSGEIIKQLAIL
-13 TAGFTLL
+13 IVGFALL

-55 APEAAVSIAAATK
+55 APEAAVSIAAAAK

-96 VPLKIERS
+96 TPLKIERS

-115 VTVLFVLLGRDGEL
+115 VTVLFVMMGKDGLLTRM
-129 SRIDGAILWAG
+129 DGAILWAG
-140 LLLYTAY
+140 LLLYLAY
-147 LLRQAKQTPIET
+147 LLRQAKQKPAEA
-159 PAQDTVY
+159 PAQAESLAESAATVPDAAEAS
-166 NNTSE
+166 T
-171 ETSSPEMLV
+171 TP
-180 KATAADLNI
+180 ATAAE
-189 PAASNNVAIATAE
+189 A
-202 TEVTELKGA
+202 
-211 AERSCVAV
+211 
-219 TTSEV
+219 
-224 PEVIPTESPSIWKL
+224 PSIWKL
-238 IAFTIIGLAV
+238 IALTIVGLAV
-248 ILISSDYA
+248 ILVSSDYA

-299 ADLAVGNVVGSCVFN
+299 ADLAVGNVVGSCIFN
-314 LLFVLGTSSLI
+314 LLFVLGTSALI
-325 MPVPCAPN
+325 LPIPCAPN
-333 FLSDAYVAVGATL
+333 FLSDAYVAVGATV
-346 LLLLFGYTN
+346 LLLLFGFTQ

-360 WEGWLLLACYVAYA
+360 WEGVLLVACYVAYA
-374 CVALA
+374 YVALV

>member
-1 MNTEIIKQLAIL
+1 MDVEIIKQLAIL
-13 TAGFTLL
+13 IVGFTLL

-55 APEAAVSIAAATK
+55 APEAAVSIAAAAK

-104 TVRYEMPFTII
+104 TVRYEMPFTIL
-115 VTVLFVLLGRDGEL
+115 VTAVFVLMGRDGL
-129 SRIDGAILWAG
+129 ITRLDGAILWAG
-140 LLLYTAY
+140 LLLYIAY
-147 LLRQAKQTPIET
+147 LLRQAKQKPTEAPQAETTAEAAATVPDAAETGAT
-159 PAQDTVY
+159 PAT
-166 NNTSE
+166 TAE
-171 ETSSPEMLV
+171 P
-180 KATAADLNI
+180 AADV
-189 PAASNNVAIATAE
+189 PAEA
-202 TEVTELKGA
+202 
-211 AERSCVAV
+211 
-219 TTSEV
+219 
-224 PEVIPTESPSIWKL
+224 PSIWKL
-238 IAFTIIGLAV
+238 IALTIAGLVV
-248 ILISSDYA
+248 ILVSSDYA

-299 ADLAVGNVVGSCVFN
+299 ADLAVGNVVGSCIFN
-314 LLFVLGTSSLI
+314 LLFVLGTSALI
-325 MPVPCAPN
+325 LPIPCAPN
-333 FLSDAYVAVGATL
+333 FLSDAYVAVGATIL
-346 LLLLFGYTN
+346 LLIFGYTQ

-360 WEGWLLLACYVAYA
+360 WEGVLLVACYAAYA
-374 CVALA
+374 YIALV

>member
-1 MNTEIIKQLAIL
+1 MDVEIIKQLAIL
-13 TAGFTLL
+13 IVGFALL

-55 APEAAVSIAAATK
+55 APEAAVSIAAAAK

-104 TVRYEMPFTII
+104 TVRYEMPFTIL
-115 VTVLFVLLGRDGEL
+115 VTAVFVLMGRDGL
-129 SRIDGAILWAG
+129 ITRLDGAILWAG
-140 LLLYTAY
+140 LLLYIAY
-147 LLRQAKQTPIET
+147 LLRQAKQKPTEAPQAETTAEAAATVPDVAETGAT
-159 PAQDTVY
+159 PATTV
-166 NNTSE
+166 E
-171 ETSSPEMLV
+171 P
-180 KATAADLNI
+180 AADVL
-189 PAASNNVAIATAE
+189 AE
-202 TEVTELKGA
+202 A
-211 AERSCVAV
+211 
-219 TTSEV
+219 
-224 PEVIPTESPSIWKL
+224 PSIWKL
-238 IAFTIIGLAV
+238 IALTIAGLVV
-248 ILISSDYA
+248 ILVSSDYA

-299 ADLAVGNVVGSCVFN
+299 ADLAVGNVVGSCIFN
-314 LLFVLGTSSLI
+314 LLFVLGTSALI
-325 MPVPCAPN
+325 LPIPCAPN
-333 FLSDAYVAVGATL
+333 FLSDAYVAVGATIL
-346 LLLLFGYTN
+346 LLIFGYTQ

-360 WEGWLLLACYVAYA
+360 WEGVLLVACYAAYA
-374 CVALA
+374 YIALV